1 MVSED
6 TWSVSY
12 EWSGITDYE
21 ITFDF
26 ILTSDIY
33 GIYRDTLGSEIDL
46 VQGVDFEISTLG
58 PANFFRPFSDY
69 GTGGVL
75 LVYREVDY
83 LQMFHPNTDLPI
95 NKSGLENALDKMV
108 WMIQQ
113 VRGFWS
119 RAVIAPIGE
128 AQIVIPT
135 ISERRGRFSAWEDS
149 ADAPFITADGVSG
162 VPISSILNT
171 FISSVSLANARAALE
186 LSYSEISALR
196 EAAMRMIILNGDT
209 ALSEMAIGR
218 YFIPNQINITI
229 PSSPEEGDI
238 IELNTD
244 TQYPV
249 KIMQPSSENKII
261 YPYFGKT
268 TKGTDGYLC
277 IFERNNY
284 IRLLFIG
291 GYTEYNAIGG
301 KLSDPSVL
309 PTGPGVSVQF
319 STDGSLLAVAH
330 SVSPYLTVYRVEGS
344 TLTKLSDPSVLP
356 TGTGRSVQFSPD
368 GSLLAVRHDSSPY
381 FSVYRVEGSTL
392 TKLSDP
398 SVLPTGTCNYMQFS
412 PDGSLL
418 ALSHAGSPY
427 LSVYRVEGATLTKI
441 ADPSVL
447 PTGNGNS
454 VQFSPDGSLIA
465 VAHGTSPYLTVYRVE
480 GSTLTKLSDPSV
492 LPTGTGSGVQFS
504 PDGSLLAV
512 RYLSSP
518 YFSVYRVEYATLTKL
533 SDPSVL
539 PTNICSSVQFSTD
552 GSLLAVGYLS
562 SPYLIVYRVEGSTLT
577 KLSDPSVSPTGT
589 GYSVQFSTDGSLLAV
604 VHSGSPYLTVYRV
617 EGSTLTKLSDP
628 SVLPTGTGRS
638 VQFLPDRS
646 LLAVGHDTS
655 PYFSVYS
662 MDGEESEDTWQVLE
676 LKNIDKKSA
685 NVIFR

>member
-95 NKSGLENALDKMV
+95 SKSGLENALDKMV

-113 VRGFWS
+113 VKGFWS

-128 AQIVIPT
+128 AQIIIPP

-149 ADAPFITADGVSG
+149 AEAPFISADGVSE
-162 VPISSILNT
+162 VPISSILNV
-171 FISSVSLANARAALE
+171 FISSISLANARAALE

-218 YFIPNQINITI
+218 YFIPNQINIINITI

-244 TQYPV
+244 AQYPV

-268 TKGTDGYLC
+268 TKGTSGYLFL
-277 IFERNNY
+277 FERNNY
-284 IRLLFIG
+284 VRLLFIG
-291 GYTEYNAIGG
+291 DYTEYNAVGG
-301 KLSDPSVL
+301 KLSDPSTI
-309 PTGPGVSVQF
+309 PTGSGKFV
-319 STDGSLLAVAH
+319 
-330 SVSPYLTVYRVEGS
+330 R
-344 TLTKLSDPSVLP
+344 
-356 TGTGRSVQFSPD
+356 FSPD
-368 GSLLAVRHDSSPY
+368 GSLLAVGHDNSPY
-381 FSVYRVEGSTL
+381 LSVYSIEGSTL
-392 TKLSDP
+392 TKLPDP
-398 SVLPTGTCNYMQFS
+398 SVLPTG
-412 PDGSLL
+412 DG
-418 ALSHAGSPY
+418 Y
-427 LSVYRVEGATLTKI
+427 
-441 ADPSVL
+441 
-447 PTGNGNS
+447 
-454 VQFSPDGSLIA
+454 
-465 VAHGTSPYLTVYRVE
+465 
-480 GSTLTKLSDPSV
+480 
-492 LPTGTGSGVQFS
+492 GVQFS

-512 RYLSSP
+512 GHYTSPYLS
-518 YFSVYRVEYATLTKL
+518 VYSIEGSTLTKL
-533 SDPSVL
+533 ANPSVLPTGTGSVVQFSPDGSLLALIHANSPYLSVYSIEGSTLTKLPDPSVL
-539 PTNICSSVQFSTD
+539 PTGATGGVSFSPDGSLLAVTHDISPRFTVYSIEGSTLTKLPDPSVLPTGNGRGVQFSPD
-552 GSLLAVGYLS
+552 GSLLAVGHAN
-562 SPYLIVYRVEGSTLT
+562 SPYLSVYSIEGSTLT
-577 KLSDPSVSPTGT
+577 KLPDPSVLPTGN
-589 GYSVQFSTDGSLLAV
+589 GYGVQFSPDGSLLAYG
-604 VHSGSPYLTVYRV
+604 HSDSPYLSVYSI
-617 EGSTLTKLSDP
+617 EGSTLTKLPDP
-628 SVLPTGTGRS
+628 SVLPTGTGSDVRFS
-638 VQFLPDRS
+638 PDGS
-646 LLAVGHDTS
+646 LLAVGHYYS
-655 PYFSVYS
+655 PYFFVYS
-662 MDGEESEDTWQVLE
+662 MDGEDSEDTWQVLE
-676 LKNIDKKSA
+676 LKNIDKKRA
-685 NVIFR
+685 NVIFK